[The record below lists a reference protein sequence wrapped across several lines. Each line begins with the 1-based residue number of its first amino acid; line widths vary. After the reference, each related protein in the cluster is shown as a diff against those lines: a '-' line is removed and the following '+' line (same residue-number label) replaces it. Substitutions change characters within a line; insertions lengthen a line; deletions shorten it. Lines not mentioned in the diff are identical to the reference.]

1 MLVMKKGTRRLG
13 SIIAMASDA
22 GNGKHHGFAFI
33 AMGFIAANACSTTI
47 AGNELHGIFRMMVL
61 VRLQQFRVQVLYVF
75 HSSLHSAACLA
86 SRCFSALCGISWC
99 GHGCFSASFL
109 ERFDDSKVRVMAERI
124 QMADHVEGHRRR
136 INSEVDAEGQK
147 AAWAEWG
154 ALPIGF
160 RLRWHARKRF
170 LMEWTA
176 ALLFGFERVSLERVF
191 TGWHVVLLNAV
202 ESSVHSSDSAESS
215 DSTCDTDAE
224 GDAS

>member
-1 MLVMKKGTRRLG
+1 
-13 SIIAMASDA
+13 MASDA
-22 GNGKHHGFAFI
+22 GNGKPHGFAFI
-33 AMGFIAANACSTTI
+33 AMGFIVANVCSTTI

-124 QMADHVEGHRRR
+124 QMADHVRKLMQRAT
-136 INSEVDAEGQK
+136 SEVDAASSK
-147 AAWAEWG
+147 AAWAEWE

-160 RLRWHARKRF
+160 RIRWHARRRF
-170 LMEWTA
+170 LIVWTA
-176 ALLFGFERVSLERVF
+176 ALLFGLERAILDRVF

-202 ESSVHSSDSAESS
+202 EASVHSSDSAESS
-215 DSTCDTDAE
+215 DSTCDTDAD

>member
-1 MLVMKKGTRRLG
+1 
-13 SIIAMASDA
+13 MASDA

-47 AGNELHGIFRMMVL
+47 AGNELHGLFRMMVL

-124 QMADHVEGHRRR
+124 QMADHVRKLMQRAT
-136 INSEVDAEGQK
+136 SEVDAEGQHGQNGQK

-160 RLRWHARKRF
+160 RIRWHARRRF
-170 LMEWTA
+170 LIVWTA
-176 ALLFGFERVSLERVF
+176 ALLFGLERAILDRVF

-215 DSTCDTDAE
+215 DSTCDTDAD

>member
-1 MLVMKKGTRRLG
+1 MKKGTRRLG

-22 GNGKHHGFAFI
+22 GNGKPHGFAFI

-47 AGNELHGIFRMMVL
+47 AGNELHGLFRMMVL

-124 QMADHVEGHRRR
+124 QMADHVRELMQRAT
-136 INSEVDAEGQK
+136 SEVDAEGQK

-170 LMEWTA
+170 LIVWTA
-176 ALLFGFERVSLERVF
+176 ALLFGLERAILDRVF

-202 ESSVHSSDSAESS
+202 DSAESS
-215 DSTCDTDAE
+215 DSTCDTDAD

>member
-1 MLVMKKGTRRLG
+1 
-13 SIIAMASDA
+13 
-22 GNGKHHGFAFI
+22 
-33 AMGFIAANACSTTI
+33 
-47 AGNELHGIFRMMVL
+47 
-61 VRLQQFRVQVLYVF
+61 
-75 HSSLHSAACLA
+75 
-86 SRCFSALCGISWC
+86 
-99 GHGCFSASFL
+99 
-109 ERFDDSKVRVMAERI
+109 MAERI
-124 QMADHVEGHRRR
+124 QMADHVRELMQRAT
-136 INSEVDAEGQK
+136 SEVDAEGQK

-176 ALLFGFERVSLERVF
+176 ALLFGFERASLERVF

>member
-1 MLVMKKGTRRLG
+1 
-13 SIIAMASDA
+13 MASDA
-22 GNGKHHGFAFI
+22 GNGKHHGFAFT

-47 AGNELHGIFRMMVL
+47 AGNELHGLFRMMVL

-124 QMADHVEGHRRR
+124 QMADHVRKLMQRAT
-136 INSEVDAEGQK
+136 SEVDAASSK
-147 AAWAEWG
+147 AAWAEWE
-154 ALPIGF
+154 ALPIGL
-160 RLRWHARKRF
+160 RIRWHARRRF
-170 LMEWTA
+170 LIGWTA
-176 ALLFGFERVSLERVF
+176 ALLFGLERAILDRVF

-215 DSTCDTDAE
+215 DSTCDTDAD